1 MYKISNRLLGALST
15 LYALS
20 KRAKEVRAEFKLSS
34 KPEDAKKLRDA
45 TKEQDKTTEQIEQL
59 LLGGDAAE
67 LIETPKPDETEEKPT
82 KTSRQIAD
90 EAEIEA
96 AKAANERISKY

>member
-1 MYKISNRLLGALST
+1 MYKLSNNLLSALST
-15 LYALS
+15 LYGAS
-20 KRAKEVRAEFKLSS
+20 KTAMEARAKFKVSG
-34 KPEDAKKLRDA
+34 KPEDVKRLREA
-45 TKEQDKTTEQIEQL
+45 MKEQDKITEQIEAL
-59 LLGGDAAE
+59 LLSGETAE

-96 AKAANERISKY
+96 AKAANEKISKY